1 MGLRRAVELSRV
13 LFFELFPLFVMVV
26 SVIVGI
32 VLFVRDREA
41 RRRGED

>member
-1 MGLRRAVELSRV
+1 M
-13 LFFELFPLFVMVV
+13 LFFELFPFFVAIL

-32 VLFVRDREA
+32 VLFVRDRDA